1 MPVFETQRHENVD
14 YRAERLR
21 NTAKA
26 RKANLKYM
34 RESMESSNGIEVEQ
48 SVLESIDN
56 ETVIENA
63 LLNEAD
69 RMAERRN
76 MSLAKQ
82 ELATL
87 ENRLYN
93 ENKDTLL
100 ESVVFDIVKD
110 SCWIDEPVKE
120 NMILEMYE
128 CFMETLDTLDELKI
142 EKPLNESLFLS
153 NLKEISVMETKKAC
167 KRISE
172 DCDESNCQD
181 PDEIKSID
189 FSLNDD
195 EYNEF
200 EDNVSDLGKE
210 DIVELVKNKVLTVVK
225 DEKRSGESKK
235 EMIEKINTD
244 LEEMDTDKDGIDD
257 DIEIDAKGSTDD
269 VSESVKFQDLI
280 KRNRLRKVNSKYGSS
295 LFESIMLGSYNN
307 ISSVLEGKDDSKQNK
322 KKKDKKTKTKRAEKV
337 SKLKQKFGKDK
348 KDKNKDIEATKEQM
362 LNSAMLE
369 AIVTYTCLET
379 FNTLDMYKF
388 DYITVEKLKNHYKV
402 V

>member
-110 SCWIDEPVKE
+110 SCWIDEPV
-120 NMILEMYE
+120 
-128 CFMETLDTLDELKI
+128 
-142 EKPLNESLFLS
+142 
-153 NLKEISVMETKKAC
+153 
-167 KRISE
+167 R
-172 DCDESNCQD
+172 
-181 PDEIKSID
+181 
-189 FSLNDD
+189 
-195 EYNEF
+195 
-200 EDNVSDLGKE
+200 
-210 DIVELVKNKVLTVVK
+210 
-225 DEKRSGESKK
+225 
-235 EMIEKINTD
+235 
-244 LEEMDTDKDGIDD
+244 
-257 DIEIDAKGSTDD
+257 
-269 VSESVKFQDLI
+269 
-280 KRNRLRKVNSKYGSS
+280 
-295 LFESIMLGSYNN
+295 
-307 ISSVLEGKDDSKQNK
+307 
-322 KKKDKKTKTKRAEKV
+322 
-337 SKLKQKFGKDK
+337 
-348 KDKNKDIEATKEQM
+348 
-362 LNSAMLE
+362 
-369 AIVTYTCLET
+369 
-379 FNTLDMYKF
+379 
-388 DYITVEKLKNHYKV
+388 YIR
-402 V
+402 